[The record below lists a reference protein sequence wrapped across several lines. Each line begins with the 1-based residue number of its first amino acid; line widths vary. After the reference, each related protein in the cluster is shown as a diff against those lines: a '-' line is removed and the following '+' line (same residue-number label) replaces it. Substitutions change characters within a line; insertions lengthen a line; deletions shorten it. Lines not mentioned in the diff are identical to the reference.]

1 MALKPKITTE
11 DTVVEPVVEPIV
23 EATVEPTVE
32 SPKSVKVMAVQ
43 YKQRHPVTGVL
54 FNPGVPV
61 DIIDLDDAQNAF
73 VRHQIEAGVFKIV

>member
-1 MALKPKITTE
+1 MALKPKITTKDPVVE
-11 DTVVEPVVEPIV
+11 PVEEPVVEPVVE
-23 EATVEPTVE
+23 ATA

-61 DIIDLDDAQNAF
+61 DIIDLDDAQNTF